1 MKWGDQMT
9 NQTNLDYLFK
19 LTAPVQERGA
29 GGSTSSNGRRPAFD
43 DLFLNASASASGSSN
58 TTAARTSPTESA
70 PQNGGGRDSATRPD
84 DGYAPTGTNREP
96 ADNSA
101 PVNAAT
107 SRDTNTNPADDKAA
121 DQAVHGD
128 EGESAVDEAS
138 SEEEDFAEQH
148 AAEELLPAALT
159 VEHAGQTSQT
169 DSTLAEDQLAK
180 SVSDDDVDA
189 VRYMGKLLTGE
200 RSDLK
205 RARDVVAADAEI
217 NIGAQSQ
224 SADSSAPRLAGD
236 EVNESNSAH
245 VAAIENKHQHKS
257 ARERTGNHATAVDAS
272 TPATNVAASA
282 EPKPSKSIA
291 AGPRGANQNNESA
304 EERRAS
310 SSTATNR
317 ADANASQNASTAE
330 VVANVASA
338 NAAAAAAA
346 GEAIDEAGRAV
357 KPIGHSA
364 DGIHLTARA
373 QRSGVAGSRRA
384 HATQAPNLPRV
395 DAARFVGRVAKAV
408 QTAQDRGGV
417 VQLRLSPP
425 ELGSLRLEL
434 SMQNGVMTAA
444 VETETA
450 AARQVLLDHLPALR
464 ERLAEQNIRIERF
477 DVDVRQENS
486 GGQTD
491 PRTSQQEHREHQ
503 PHQPDSRRATGR
515 VPATQ
520 APTSDAPHVRTRL
533 SNSELNLLA

>member
-1 MKWGDQMT
+1 MT

-19 LTAPVQERGA
+19 LMAPVQERGT

-43 DLFLNASASASGSSN
+43 DHFVNASASASGSSN
-58 TTAARTSPTESA
+58 TTATRTNPTESA
-70 PQNGGGRDSATRPD
+70 PQNSGGRDSAARSD
-84 DGYAPTGTNREP
+84 DGYASTGADREP
-96 ADNSA
+96 ADHSA

-107 SRDTNTNPADDKAA
+107 SSDTNTKPADDEAA
-121 DQAVHGD
+121 DPAVHGD
-128 EGESAVDEAS
+128 EGESAVDIVS
-138 SEEEDFAEQH
+138 SEEENSAEKH
-148 AAEELLPAALT
+148 AADELLPAILI

-169 DSTLAEDQLAK
+169 EWTFAEDQLAK

-189 VRYMGKLLTGE
+189 VRYTGKLLTGE

-205 RARDVVAADAEI
+205 RARDVVAGDAEI
-217 NIGAQSQ
+217 NIGAQAQ
-224 SADSSAPRLAGD
+224 SADSSAPHAAGD
-236 EVNESNSAH
+236 EVNESNSGHA
-245 VAAIENKHQHKS
+245 VAIESNHQHKS
-257 ARERTGNHATAVDAS
+257 ARERTGNHATAVNAS

-291 AGPRGANQNNESA
+291 AGPRRANQNNESA

-317 ADANASQNASTAE
+317 ADANASQNASAAA

-346 GEAIDEAGRAV
+346 GEASEEAGRAV

-364 DGIHLTARA
+364 DGIHLTVRA
-373 QRSGVAGSRRA
+373 QRSGTAGSRRA
-384 HATQAPNLPRV
+384 HATQSPDLPRV
-395 DAARFVGRVAKAV
+395 DAVRFVGRVAKAV

-417 VQLRLSPP
+417 VHLRLSPP

-444 VETETA
+444 VETETH

-486 GGQTD
+486 GGQAD
-491 PRTSQQEHREHQ
+491 PRASQQEHRQHPPQQ
-503 PHQPDSRRATGR
+503 PNSRHAAGRA
-515 VPATQ
+515 PSAE
-520 APTSDAPHVRTRL
+520 APTGEVPQVRTRL
-533 SNSELNLLA
+533 TNSELNLLA